1 LPKVKIPDDLLEYFR
16 DEEQGIDKISDFL
29 KLHPEL
35 MPVFIIQPKTT
46 TYPTHIFQGGKAVY
60 EVIAATAGTVTT
72 SISPPAGKRWLWIG
86 GQIILVADATAI
98 TRNFVNVIEYNGSE
112 WQRWGNSANITASQ
126 TKIHSYERTVEGD
139 STTAATNRVSG
150 KSIGDLILDE
160 DDTLKISVK
169 NGQAGD
175 SYSGIFKFLEVD
187 V

>member
-72 SISPPAGKRWLWIG
+72 SISPSVIASEEINFPIDPVGPSINNF
-86 GQIILVADATAI
+86 II
-98 TRNFVNVIEYNGSE
+98 
-112 WQRWGNSANITASQ
+112 
-126 TKIHSYERTVEGD
+126 
-139 STTAATNRVSG
+139 
-150 KSIGDLILDE
+150 SIPQL
-160 DDTLKISVK
+160 
-169 NGQAGD
+169 N
-175 SYSGIFKFLEVD
+175 
-187 V
+187 